1 MVLSTN
7 SKSLSPSAKRKM
19 PAVVLVAE
27 DVPMDHLVM
36 AAPTFVHFGA
46 IVSRSVWSSPSA
58 LEHQAQ
64 GWDTWRKGWDSG
76 QGSIS
81 LAQTQSLGCAKASP
95 VATIAKTAKAGKN
108 LRFMLIVPLVDGVRR
123 KGRGKGASDC
133 QHAISEAPRIHKPA
147 CCAR

>member
-1 MVLSTN
+1 
-7 SKSLSPSAKRKM
+7 
-19 PAVVLVAE
+19 
-27 DVPMDHLVM
+27 MDHLVM

-95 VATIAKTAKAGKN
+95 AAMIAKAAKANAKVSKN
-108 LRFMLIVPLVDGVRR
+108 LRFMF
-123 KGRGKGASDC
+123 ASNC
-133 QHAISEAPRIHKPA
+133 GYSGLPQ
-147 CCAR
+147 